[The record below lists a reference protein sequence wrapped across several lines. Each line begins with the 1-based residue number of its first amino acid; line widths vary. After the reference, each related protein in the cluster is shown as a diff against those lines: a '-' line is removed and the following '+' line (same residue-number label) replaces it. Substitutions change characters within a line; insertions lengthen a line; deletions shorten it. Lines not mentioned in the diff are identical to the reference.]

1 MINFRRFSKS
11 NLYRNSIRYI
21 NFQDLD
27 PIESEK
33 YYEYL
38 YVHKYSDIEPIDEKN
53 EIKIDIN

>member
-1 MINFRRFSKS
+1 MINFRRFNTS
-11 NLYRNSIRYI
+11 NLYGNSMRYI

-38 YVHKYSDIEPIDEKN
+38 YVHKYSDIDQNDEKN